1 MELYVK
7 YDGLKRPIYGMVIV
21 KIHPLSSRI

>member
-1 MELYVK
+1 
-7 YDGLKRPIYGMVIV
+7 LKRPIYGMVIV